1 MRKKTTKPRKKNLS
15 FTISYHFRTNPG
27 AFKDLLPQLQRGQG
41 GAVARTHQVVA
52 EAAGPQPEVVPD
64 DEQRQEEGQHVDLP
78 VPDRQ
83 HERLQA
89 EGPGGSHIGEGVEG
103 GWRGDKTKRSSLS
116 LTHLQWLLAA
126 QQLKVES
133 ISH

>member
-1 MRKKTTKPRKKNLS
+1 M
-15 FTISYHFRTNPG
+15 
-27 AFKDLLPQLQRGQG
+27 AD
-41 GAVARTHQVVA
+41 
-52 EAAGPQPEVVPD
+52 AAGPQPEVVPD
-64 DEQRQEEGQHVDLP
+64 DEQRQEEGQHVELP

-83 HERLQA
+83 HKHLQA
-89 EGPGGSHIGEGVEG
+89 EGPGGSHIKGVG
-103 GWRGDKTKRSSLS
+103 GGGDKTKRSSLS